1 MASDISNL
9 RSDYFVFAQQHRAT
23 KTWAWE
29 IGRRS
34 KPMGVRVYH
43 TGFASEAAA
52 KLAGEKSLHQLLAD
66 LVAEKN
72 ALTRD

>member
-1 MASDISNL
+1 MASDIRDL
-9 RSDYFVFAQQHRAT
+9 RSDYFVFVQQHRAT

-43 TGFASEAAA
+43 NGFASEAAA
-52 KLAGEKSLHQLLAD
+52 KLAGEKSLQQLLAG
-66 LVAEKN
+66 LVADRN
-72 ALTRD
+72 DAR